1 MKQLNASNY
10 RPSMLADSGEVSEVM
25 LLDLQRS
32 KNNQECEYRELE
44 FDLWRE
50 EMLKSK
56 EALQI
61 RERELEANVRMADDQ
76 VKNRSRNQERQHFGK
91 NNNPLRKEEASR

>member
-1 MKQLNASNY
+1 
-10 RPSMLADSGEVSEVM
+10 MLADSGEVSEVM
-25 LLDLQRS
+25 FLDLQRS

-76 VKNRSRNQERQHFGK
+76 VKIGAETKNANTLERITI
-91 NNNPLRKEEASR
+91 L